1 VIIINRQKALER
13 KLKVFF
19 TGKPCANGHISERY
33 TKSYMCK
40 ACLRL
45 SQKKYFQSE
54 KGKTALNKYKKSE
67 KGKATLARIY
77 SSEKFKEQNRKALK
91 KYLQSEK
98 GKLQK
103 KYFQSE
109 KGKTAL
115 NKYKKSEKG
124 KATLARIYSSEKFKE
139 ENRKRLKRYYK
150 EDPKFRFFNG
160 MRSRVKEFLR
170 KKNSHKENKL
180 FKYIGCSKQHFINHI
195 EKQFRQGMSWDN
207 WGKVWELDHI
217 VPLASFKDL
226 NEKNFNIA
234 FNYRNHQPLLVKE
247 NSYKRAKFNKDDLIK
262 LKKAIFD

>member
-1 VIIINRQKALER
+1 MIIINRQKALER

-45 SQKKYFQSE
+45 S
-54 KGKTALNKYKKSE
+54 
-67 KGKATLARIY
+67 
-77 SSEKFKEQNRKALK
+77 
-91 KYLQSEK
+91 
-98 GKLQK
+98 QK

>member
-40 ACLRL
+40 ACLRV
-45 SQKKYFQSE
+45 S
-54 KGKTALNKYKKSE
+54 
-67 KGKATLARIY
+67 
-77 SSEKFKEQNRKALK
+77 
-91 KYLQSEK
+91 
-98 GKLQK
+98 QK

>member
-45 SQKKYFQSE
+45 S
-54 KGKTALNKYKKSE
+54 
-67 KGKATLARIY
+67 
-77 SSEKFKEQNRKALK
+77 
-91 KYLQSEK
+91 
-98 GKLQK
+98 QK